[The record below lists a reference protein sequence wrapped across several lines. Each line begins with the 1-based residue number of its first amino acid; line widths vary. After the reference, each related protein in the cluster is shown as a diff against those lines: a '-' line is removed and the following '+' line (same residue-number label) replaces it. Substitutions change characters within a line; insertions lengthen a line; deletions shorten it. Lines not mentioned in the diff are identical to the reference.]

1 MEFFASLPGRV
12 TAAELQ
18 QALDIAALPGLC
30 ASIDTVLA
38 CEGDQGRI
46 YCVWGEFGV
55 VRTPIQG
62 GVRFT
67 LLNCI
72 NAVTWSLTTDLPPDP
87 DNIVI
92 HLTINRTEQDADF
105 VDSLEQF
112 AADWQEGM
120 AQWLRKR
127 TG

>member
-1 MEFFASLPGRV
+1 MEFFASLPGQL
-12 TAAELQ
+12 TASELQ
-18 QALDIAALPGLC
+18 ASLEIASLPDLC
-30 ASIDTVLA
+30 GSIDSVLR

-46 YCVWGEFGV
+46 YCVWGEFDV

-87 DNIVI
+87 DAIII
-92 HLTINRTEQDADF
+92 HLSINRRAQDADF
-105 VDSLEQF
+105 VESLEQF
-112 AADWQEGM
+112 TQDWREGLERL
-120 AQWLRKR
+120 QR
-127 TG
+127 T

>member
-1 MEFFASLPGRV
+1 MEFFATFPGQLSA
-12 TAAELQ
+12 TELQ
-18 QALDIAALPGLC
+18 DALTITALPGLC
-30 ASIDTVLA
+30 GSIDSVLR

-46 YCVWGEFGV
+46 YCVWGEFDV
-55 VRTPIQG
+55 VRTSIQG

-72 NAVTWSLTTDLPPDP
+72 NAVTWSLTTGLPPDP
-87 DNIVI
+87 DAIVV

-112 AADWQEGM
+112 ADDW
-120 AQWLRKR
+120 RKGLKKR
-127 TG
+127 LAERG

>member
-1 MEFFASLPGRV
+1 MEFFASLPGQL
-12 TAAELQ
+12 TASELQ
-18 QALDIAALPGLC
+18 ASLEIASLPDLC
-30 ASIDTVLA
+30 GSIDSVLR

-46 YCVWGEFGV
+46 YCVWGEFDV

-87 DNIVI
+87 DSVVI
-92 HLTINRTEQDADF
+92 HLSINRREQDTDF
-105 VDSLEQF
+105 VESLEQF
-112 AADWQEGM
+112 TQDWREGLERL
-120 AQWLRKR
+120 QR
-127 TG
+127 T

>member
-1 MEFFASLPGRV
+1 MEFFASLPGRL
-12 TAAELQ
+12 TASELQ
-18 QALDIAALPGLC
+18 AALSITSLPDLC
-30 ASIDTVLA
+30 GSIDSVLR

-46 YCVWGEFGV
+46 YCVWGEFDV

-87 DNIVI
+87 DAIVV
-92 HLTINRTEQDADF
+92 HLSINRREQDADF
-105 VDSLEQF
+105 VESLEQF
-112 AADWQEGM
+112 AVDWREGM
-120 AQWLRKR
+120 QDWLAKR
-127 TG
+127 